1 MIVVLLGYMASGK
14 SSIGKKLAKRLD
26 FKFVD
31 LDDYIAKKEAISIP
45 EIFKKKGEIYF
56 RKKESEILNEL
67 LHQNEDFILAV
78 GGGTP
83 CYGNN
88 MEIINTNAKS
98 IYLKGSIN
106 AIYTKLS
113 KPKNK
118 QKRPLITTISD
129 KDLKEF
135 IAKHLFERSQYFEQA
150 DFTIVIDNKTKAEIV
165 EEINSNMQ

>member
-1 MIVVLLGYMASGK
+1 MTIVLLGYMASGK
-14 SSIGKKLAKRLD
+14 SSIGKKIAKKRNLP
-26 FKFVD
+26 FVD
-31 LDDYIAKKEAISIP
+31 LDDYISKKETNSIP
-45 EIFKKKGEIYF
+45 EIFKTKGEVYF
-56 RKKESEILNEL
+56 RRKETEALTEL
-67 LHQNEDFILAV
+67 LHQNKDFILAI

-88 MEIINTNAKS
+88 IELIKVNAKS

-118 QKRPLITTISD
+118 QKRPLIATIAD

-135 IAKHLFERSQYFEQA
+135 IAKHLFERASYYEQA
-150 DFTIVIDNKTKAEIV
+150 DFTIIVDNKTKTEIV
-165 EEINSNMQ
+165 EEINLNML